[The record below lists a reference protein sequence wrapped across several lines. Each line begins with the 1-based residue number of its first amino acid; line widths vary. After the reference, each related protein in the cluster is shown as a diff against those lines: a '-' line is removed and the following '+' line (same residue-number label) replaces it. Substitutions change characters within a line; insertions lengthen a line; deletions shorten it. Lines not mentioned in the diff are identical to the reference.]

1 MDVSGTSSFSPAESL
16 SSFINST
23 NALNS
28 ELDNKYLTKEI
39 VFLDSSVDNYLELAK
54 ELKADEVILLQPN
67 EDGVEQITAAL
78 AKYHNLS
85 SVQIVSHGSSA
96 NLLLGNSQLGADDLI
111 NYAGAIQRWANAL
124 SADADILLY
133 GCNVASGVA
142 GVSFI
147 NRLSQLTGA
156 DVAASDDLTG
166 KADLGGD
173 WTLEVTTGAI
183 EADSALSAKAMEE
196 YDSILPTYNGNE
208 YILTS
213 ASLTWE
219 QAQAEARSR
228 GGNLVTINN
237 AAEETWLKQ
246 TFGTTTKFWIGIN
259 DRVTEGQFVWASGEA
274 VTYTN
279 WAPGE
284 PNNWQGNQD
293 FGVMN
298 FGSSRRWDDDSPTA
312 LFRGIIEISGTQTNA
327 GAISL
332 TNNSFTVNENNNTIN
347 VTVQRT
353 GGSEGTVTV
362 GYRTANGT
370 AIAGSDYTAA
380 TGTLTFGQGET
391 SKTVTISILDDT
403 AFEANETFNFTL
415 ENVTGGATLSTPN
428 TAAIAI
434 VDNDPLIYNGDR
446 YFLTSGAL
454 TWEQAQAEAQS
465 RGGNLVTINN
475 AAEETWLR
483 QTFGT
488 TEGFWIGINDRDVE
502 GQFRWVSGEAVTYT
516 NWAPGEPNNWQGNQD
531 FGRMNFGSSRRWDD
545 DGPTA
550 RFRGII
556 EVGSNTQPNPGTI
569 GLSDSN
575 FSVTE
580 GNNTVTV
587 TILRTGGSDGTVT
600 VDYRT
605 VEGSATAGTDYT
617 AIGAGTVTFAPGE
630 TSKTVTIAI
639 ADDTIAEG
647 NETFGFAI
655 DNVTG
660 GATLLVPRTAQVTIV
675 DNEGQ
680 PNIFTYNGNQYLL
693 TSGALTWE
701 QAQAEAQSRGG
712 NLVTINDLAEET
724 WLKQIF
730 GTSESLWIG
739 INDRAVEGQFQ
750 WVSGQAV
757 TYTNWAPGEPN
768 NYLGNQ
774 DFGAMN
780 FGTSRRWDDDSPTA
794 LYRGIIEIGGANP
807 SPNNP
812 PTLTR
817 NTVVSGLV
825 QPTAIDWTPDGQT
838 MFIAQKDGIV
848 RVFRNGTLQST
859 PFIDIRSQVN
869 NTRDRGLLDI
879 AVHPDFQNNPYVYL
893 LFTYDDPQVFQ
904 NLNNALARP
913 DGNGNRMGRLIRVTV
928 NTTTWTAIAGSEVIL
943 LGNNG
948 TWNVDYN
955 PFVDS
960 TENFNAPP
968 AGVRN
973 WPNPNPQD
981 GRGLNP
987 QDWEHLQDFLA
998 ADSTSHTIGTVEF
1011 GRDGMLY
1018 VSNGDGT
1025 SYNRMD
1031 ARTVLVQ
1038 DLNSPRGKILRIDP
1052 ITGRGLSNNPFYNGN
1067 PNSNISKVYQYGLR
1081 NPFRFTID
1089 PTNNRL
1095 FIGDV
1100 GWTRWEEINSAGAGA
1115 NFGWPYYEGGSGQN
1129 LRTSNYQDLELAQ
1142 AFYNSGQTATPA
1154 IYALNHDTGINAIV
1168 MGDVYTG
1175 NLYPEQYRGDLFFN
1189 DLGRGIVRNV
1199 SFDAQGRITSVET
1212 FATGANIVVQIATGP
1227 DGRLFFV
1234 DLDGGF
1240 VGAWQFV

>member
-1 MDVSGTSSFSPAESL
+1 MDVSGTSSFSPAQSS

-23 NALNS
+23 NGLNS
-28 ELDNKYLTKEI
+28 GFDSEHLTKEI

-54 ELKADEVILLQPN
+54 EFKTDEVILLQPS
-67 EDGVEQITAAL
+67 EDGVEQITATL

-85 SVQIVSHGSSA
+85 SIQIISHGSSA
-96 NLLLGNSQLGADDLI
+96 NLQLGNSQLGTDELI
-111 NYAGAIQRWANAL
+111 NYANAIQSWANAL

-133 GCNVASGVA
+133 GCNIGSGVA

-156 DVAASDDLTG
+156 DIAASDDLTG
-166 KADLGGD
+166 KAALGGD

-183 EADSALSAKAMEE
+183 EAESALSAKAMEE
-196 YDSILPTYNGNE
+196 YDSILPSYNGNE
-208 YILTS
+208 YLLTS

-246 TFGTTTKFWIGIN
+246 TFSATEGFWIGIN
-259 DRVTEGQFVWASGEA
+259 DRATEGQFVWASGEA

-284 PNNWQGNQD
+284 PNDYRGNQD
-293 FGVMN
+293 FGWMN
-298 FGSSRRWDDDSPTA
+298 FGASRQWDDNTPRA
-312 LFRGIIEISGTQTNA
+312 RMRGIIEIPGTQTSA

-332 TNNSFTVNENNNTIN
+332 TNNNFAVNENNNTITL
-347 VTVQRT
+347 TVQRT
-353 GGSEGTVTV
+353 GGSDGTVTV
-362 GYRTANGT
+362 GYRTVNGT
-370 AIAGSDYTAA
+370 AIAGSDYTDA

-415 ENVTGGATLSTPN
+415 ENVTGGVTLSTPN

-434 VDNDPLIYNGDR
+434 FDNDPLIYNGNQ
-446 YFLTSGAL
+446 YFLTSSAL

-465 RGGNLVTINN
+465 RGGNLVTINSSV
-475 AAEETWLR
+475 EETWLK

-488 TEGFWIGINDRDVE
+488 TEGFWIGINDRVTE
-502 GQFRWVSGEAVTYT
+502 GQFQWVSGQAVTYT
-516 NWAPGEPNNWQGNQD
+516 NWAPGEPNNAGGNQD
-531 FGRMNFGSSRRWDD
+531 FGWMNFGTSRQWDD
-545 DGPTA
+545 NNPTA
-550 RFRGII
+550 LLRGII
-556 EVGSNTQPNPGTI
+556 EVGSGPQTNPGTI
-569 GLSDSN
+569 GLESSN
-575 FSVTE
+575 YSVNE

-587 TILRTGGSDGTVT
+587 TIVRTGGSDGTVT

-605 VEGSATAGTDYT
+605 VEGSATAGSDYT
-617 AIGAGTVTFAPGE
+617 AIPAGTVTFASGE

-639 ADDTIAEG
+639 GEDAIVEG

-675 DNEGQ
+675 DNDSQ
-680 PNIFTYNGNQYLL
+680 SNIFTYNGNQYLL
-693 TSGALTWE
+693 TNGTLTWE

-724 WLKQIF
+724 WLKQTF
-730 GTSESLWIG
+730 GTTTGFWIG

-757 TYTNWAPGEPN
+757 TYTNWTPGEPN
-768 NYLGNQ
+768 NYLNNQ

-780 FGTSRRWDDDSPTA
+780 FGASRQWDDDSPTT
-794 LYRGIIEIGGANP
+794 LFRGIIEIGGANP
-807 SPNNP
+807 NPNSP
-812 PTLTR
+812 PTLTK

-825 QPTAIDWTPDGQT
+825 MPTAIDWTPDGQT
-838 MFIAQKDGIV
+838 MFIAQKDGRV
-848 RVFRNGTLQST
+848 RVFRNDTLQST
-859 PFIDIRSQVN
+859 PFIDIRTQVN

-904 NLNNALARP
+904 NTGLAGP
-913 DGNGNRMGRLIRVTV
+913 DGNGNRMGRLVRVTV
-928 NTTTWTAIAGSEVIL
+928 DTNTWTAITGSEVVL

-960 TENFNAPP
+960 TENFSAPP
-968 AGVRN
+968 AGITN
-973 WPNPNPQD
+973 GQN
-981 GRGLNP
+981 
-987 QDWEHLQDFLA
+987 LQDFLA

-1031 ARTVLVQ
+1031 PRTVRVQ
-1038 DLNSPRGKILRIDP
+1038 DLNNLSGKILRIDP
-1052 ITGRGLSNNPFYNGN
+1052 ITGQGLSNNPFYNN
-1067 PNSNISKVYQYGLR
+1067 DPNSNIAKVYQYGLR

-1095 FIGDV
+1095 FVGDV

-1115 NFGWPYYEGGSGQN
+1115 NFGWPYYEGGSGDN
-1129 LRTSNYQDLELAQ
+1129 LRTSEYQNLPEAQ
-1142 AFYNSGQTATPA
+1142 IFYNSGQTATPA
-1154 IYALNHDTGINAIV
+1154 IYALNHNTGINAIV

-1189 DLGRGIVRNV
+1189 DLGQGIVRNI
-1199 SFDAQGRITSVET
+1199 SFDAQGRITSIET
-1212 FATGANIVVQIATGP
+1212 FTTGANIVVQIATGP
-1227 DGRLFFV
+1227 DGKLYFV
-1234 DLDGGF
+1234 DLDDGV